1 LFRSVTGV
9 VALLFLLLAPSVY
22 ATHTVVGP
30 NVRVTLASNTAAQ
43 AEVVVAANPNNDA
56 NLVAGYMEMQ
66 GTNFQLAHA
75 KSTDRGTTWQSQA
88 LFSLTGYN
96 KFVDPAVAFNTGG
109 TPYFVGLAETAG
121 LCFTDDHSSCN
132 ASLII
137 SKSTDSGTT
146 WTAPNVFRPA
156 TCSNGSGAY
165 HDKPSMKVD
174 TSASPNGGK
183 IYASWTRIDGC
194 PIATDPLPATSVM
207 VTRLTDTG
215 SSFTQD
221 VETRVGGASGGNTNT
236 QVVWSDVALA
246 PNGDVYVGWVQIT
259 RAPSPLSE
267 RITVAKSTDGGQT
280 FTTLS
285 FPANFAPFVVDA
297 LHPPSFEIDVDPSVP
312 NLVYLVYEDSSVN
325 SGDIKFRRS
334 TDGGVTWSNLL
345 TVNTNTA
352 GIQSFPSMS
361 VVAGRINIIWYD
373 GRDFYPLND
382 KVDTY
387 FAKSLDNGQTFV
399 SPDIRINSESIPT
412 GGSTLGDYVG
422 IWSSTFYSYAIWTGK
437 LPGATDN
444 RDPILDLLSFPD
456 QGGSGGGGSVA
467 HGTLITM
474 ADGTRIPVQNLA
486 AGDHVVMYDVYRRTS
501 LTATI
506 TSIPHVTVDNMLT
519 IYTEDGMPLRVD
531 ANPKL
536 KFYVWTLNGPILKP
550 VTDFQPGDLLYNY
563 DHAKWVPIT
572 RVEISY
578 GGSHVYYDLLTDP
591 YLTVDRQYL
600 NFIANGYAD
609 PCNPICKEGP

>member
-1 LFRSVTGV
+1 MQSLRTEERHGKAKPCSPSLDTISLSTQPSPSTPEERPILSVWQK
-9 VALLFLLLAPSVY
+9 P
-22 ATHTVVGP
+22 
-30 NVRVTLASNTAAQ
+30 RVCVL
-43 AEVVVAANPNNDA
+43 
-56 NLVAGYMEMQ
+56 
-66 GTNFQLAHA
+66 
-75 KSTDRGTTWQSQA
+75 
-88 LFSLTGYN
+88 
-96 KFVDPAVAFNTGG
+96 
-109 TPYFVGLAETAG
+109 
-121 LCFTDDHSSCN
+121 HSSCN

-312 NLVYLVYEDSSVN
+312 NLVYL
-325 SGDIKFRRS
+325 
-334 TDGGVTWSNLL
+334 
-345 TVNTNTA
+345 
-352 GIQSFPSMS
+352 
-361 VVAGRINIIWYD
+361 
-373 GRDFYPLND
+373 
-382 KVDTY
+382 
-387 FAKSLDNGQTFV
+387 
-399 SPDIRINSESIPT
+399 
-412 GGSTLGDYVG
+412 
-422 IWSSTFYSYAIWTGK
+422 
-437 LPGATDN
+437 
-444 RDPILDLLSFPD
+444 
-456 QGGSGGGGSVA
+456 
-467 HGTLITM
+467 
-474 ADGTRIPVQNLA
+474 
-486 AGDHVVMYDVYRRTS
+486 
-501 LTATI
+501 
-506 TSIPHVTVDNMLT
+506 
-519 IYTEDGMPLRVD
+519 
-531 ANPKL
+531 
-536 KFYVWTLNGPILKP
+536 
-550 VTDFQPGDLLYNY
+550 
-563 DHAKWVPIT
+563 
-572 RVEISY
+572 
-578 GGSHVYYDLLTDP
+578 
-591 YLTVDRQYL
+591 
-600 NFIANGYAD
+600 
-609 PCNPICKEGP
+609 